1 MTDELERGEDDDYMI
16 GDINNMIDYNGH
28 RLIESVYLLYTQGQ
42 SFPRQYP
49 NPNLFESS
57 ERCE

>member
-28 RLIESVYLLYTQGQ
+28 RLIESVYLLYTQGAV
-42 SFPRQYP
+42 
-49 NPNLFESS
+49 LS
-57 ERCE
+57 ETIP